1 MAYTLF
7 ERSPQV
13 LLTRRNQ
20 IVKAFAP
27 DAALSLTKINNAFEK
42 NTYGGTM

>member
-1 MAYTLF
+1 MAYPLF

-13 LLTRRNQ
+13 LLVQGNQ

-27 DAALSLTKINNAFEK
+27 EASH
-42 NTYGGTM
+42 